1 MADILCAKAHSINL
15 TAFETLFE
23 FMGLKFSLPQYLVL
37 LVVGTVPYPFLS
49 CRYSTVNNLVAYK
62 AIALDFL
69 LWSRSRKEIQRSHLG
84 HFTILVQTSRYRAF
98 NVK

>member
-1 MADILCAKAHSINL
+1 M

-23 FMGLKFSLPQYLVL
+23 FMGLKFSLPQYVAL
-37 LVVGTVPYPFLS
+37 LVAGTVPQAFLS
-49 CRYSTVNNLVAYK
+49 CRYSTMNNLVAYK
-62 AIALDFL
+62 AIAL